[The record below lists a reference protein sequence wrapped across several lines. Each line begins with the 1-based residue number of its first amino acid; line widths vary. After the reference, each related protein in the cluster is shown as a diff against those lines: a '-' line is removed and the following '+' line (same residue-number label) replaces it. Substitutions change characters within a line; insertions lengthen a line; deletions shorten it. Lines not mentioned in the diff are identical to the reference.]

1 MGRHPDTSMKTT
13 PQSASCLVGACRIA
27 PLMAA
32 WPRGSFISNSRMW
45 SRFSMKYSRL
55 SFMVAP
61 GMTPTP
67 PVTTRV
73 GIPSVWESTAVNIRF
88 ARITQSSR
96 PQSLPN
102 ARTHGSGHRASFS
115 SLPVAG
121 SEVVECLL
129 GAGSHCGFLLGAQRP
144 SRWPGGPTVAA
155 AGDVDAELDGL
166 HELRL

>member
-1 MGRHPDTSMKTT
+1 
-13 PQSASCLVGACRIA
+13 
-27 PLMAA
+27 
-32 WPRGSFISNSRMW
+32 
-45 SRFSMKYSRL
+45 
-55 SFMVAP
+55 
-61 GMTPTP
+61 MTPTP
-67 PVTTRV
+67 PVMTRV

-102 ARTHGSGHRASFS
+102 APTHGSGHRASFS

-129 GAGSHCGFLLGAQRP
+129 GAGSHCACLLGAR
-144 SRWPGGPTVAA
+144 RPGGGAGGPAVTA